1 MAIIYAYFTY
11 SASAHSTCF
20 TYLFM
25 YCIYCIYCIFYI
37 FYIFSFFY
45 SLYQVRALL
54 VTLQVVNSTRS
65 KGHIRLFFSLTIGH
79 KKYPGVQRISCCPF
93 SEKKLRMAN
102 RQDMVFVRPPG
113 IESGGFEIRPDNVWY
128 CKLLLLFSV
137 QSQTDSGIRQ
147 FDCAFIS
154 VLEEYDGPRMP
165 GVFIKTQP
173 KSSFK
178 QSSSV
183 VH

>member
-1 MAIIYAYFTY
+1 M
-11 SASAHSTCF
+11 
-20 TYLFM
+20 LD
-25 YCIYCIYCIFYI
+25 
-37 FYIFSFFY
+37 
-45 SLYQVRALL
+45 
-54 VTLQVVNSTRS
+54 TLHELNSTRS
-65 KGHIRLFFSLTIGH
+65 RGHIRLFFSLTIGH
-79 KKYPGVQRISCCPF
+79 KNYPGVQRISCCPF

-113 IESGGFEIRPDNVWY
+113 IESGGFELRPDNVWY

-165 GVFIKTQP
+165 GMFIKTQS
-173 KSSFK
+173 KSSK
-178 QSSSV
+178 SSKAQVTFPSF
-183 VH
+183 HSQFITISDIMCIFDILCI